1 MVFKRKKKQTTLG
14 FLKSL
19 FFPEGG
25 WRRAIEYLSHRI
37 KRLPDSPHRIAL
49 GLSFGVFASFS
60 PFFGFHFVLGA
71 LLAYVFNANIFASIL
86 GTFFANP
93 ITFPFIAAISVRMGV
108 FILDQFPFLKSD
120 KNSANTW
127 LLDSQLNGLGVFE
140 KFLVEVYFDKFIP
153 YAVGGTICGIIT
165 AFVIYILSKPLINS
179 YQKRKRKRKSNKI
192 NTKIKWSKRL

>member
-165 AFVIYILSKPLINS
+165 AFIIYILSKPLINS

-192 NTKIKWSKRL
+192 NTKI

>member
-1 MVFKRKKKQTTLG
+1 MVFKRKKKQTTLKS
-14 FLKSL
+14 LKSL

-60 PFFGFHFVLGA
+60 PLFGFHFILGA
-71 LLAYVFNANIFASIL
+71 LLAYVFKANVFASIL

-192 NTKIKWSKRL
+192 NTKI

>member
-1 MVFKRKKKQTTLG
+1 MVFKRKKKQTTLKS
-14 FLKSL
+14 LKSL

-60 PFFGFHFVLGA
+60 PLFGFHFILGA
-71 LLAYVFNANIFASIL
+71 LLAYVFKANVFASIL

-153 YAVGGTICGIIT
+153 YAIGGIICGIIT
-165 AFVIYILSKPLINS
+165 AFVIYILSKQVIVS
-179 YQKRKRKRKSNKI
+179 YQKRRRKRKSNKI
-192 NTKIKWSKRL
+192 NSKI

>member
-71 LLAYVFNANIFASIL
+71 LLAYIFNANIFASIL

-153 YAVGGTICGIIT
+153 YAVGGAICGIIT

-192 NTKIKWSKRL
+192 NTKI

>member
-1 MVFKRKKKQTTLG
+1 MVFKRKKKQTTLSN
-14 FLKSL
+14 LRSL

-25 WRRAIEYLSHRI
+25 WRRTIEYLSHRI

-60 PFFGFHFVLGA
+60 PLFGFHFLLGA

-93 ITFPFIAAISVRMGV
+93 ITFPFIAAVSVRIGI
-108 FILDQFPFLKSD
+108 FILDQFPILKSD
-120 KNSANTW
+120 RNSANTW
-127 LLDSQLNGLGVFE
+127 VFDSELKGLGIFE

-165 AFVIYILSKPLINS
+165 AFVIYILSKPLIDS
-179 YQKRKRKRKSNKI
+179 YKKRKRKRKSNKI
-192 NTKIKWSKRL
+192 NTKI

>member
-1 MVFKRKKKQTTLG
+1 MVFKRKKKQTTIG
-14 FLKSL
+14 YLKSL

-37 KRLPDSPHRIAL
+37 RRLPDSPHRIAL

-120 KNSANTW
+120 KDSVNTW
-127 LLDSQLNGLGVFE
+127 LLDSELNGLGVFE

-153 YAVGGTICGIIT
+153 YAVGGTICGVIT
-165 AFVIYILSKPLINS
+165 AFIIYILSKPLINS
-179 YQKRKRKRKSNKI
+179 YQKRKRKRKSKKI
-192 NTKIKWSKRL
+192 NTKI

>member
-1 MVFKRKKKQTTLG
+1 MVFKRKKKQTTLRNI
-14 FLKSL
+14 KSF
-19 FFPEGG
+19 FFPQGG
-25 WRRAIEYLSHRI
+25 WRRAIEYLSLRI

-60 PFFGFHFVLGA
+60 PLFGFHFVLGA
-71 LLAYVFNANIFASIL
+71 LLAYVFKANIFASIL

-192 NTKIKWSKRL
+192 NTKI

>member
-179 YQKRKRKRKSNKI
+179 YQKRKRKRKRKSNKI
-192 NTKIKWSKRL
+192 NTKI